1 MRKTGIKWGAWLL
14 AKGKPR
20 AWKDE
25 SEGRKEDVIET
36 LLVHGGEVNRGPH
49 TPSESENRGATGL

>member
-1 MRKTGIKWGAWLL
+1 MRKTSVKWGAWLL
-14 AKGKPR
+14 AKGKPK

-36 LLVHGGEVNRGPH
+36 PLGEVNGGPH
-49 TPSESENRGATGL
+49 THPESENRGATGL